1 MRAFVGIALSGDF
14 APWFQELTGALGP
27 VARRVRLVP
36 PASCH
41 MTLRFLG
48 EIPEDQT
55 GEVASRLRG
64 SVASLQVGSV
74 SLERLGIFH
83 RNGAASVLWAGPR
96 LVSATLKELAGRV
109 TTALAGLGSNAQ
121 EEQFEP
127 HVTLGRFLSGT
138 RYEDVVSL
146 ESVALR
152 PFSSPIR
159 RIVLYESLL
168 GQGHPV
174 YVVRATV
181 SLAEFAE

>member
-1 MRAFVGIALSGDF
+1 MRAFVGIALSDDF
-14 APWFQELTGALGP
+14 MSWFQEFTRALGP

-48 EIPEDQT
+48 EISEDQA

-64 SVASLQVGSV
+64 SVGTLQVAPV

-83 RNGAASVLWAGPR
+83 RNDVASVLWAGPR
-96 LVSATLKELAGRV
+96 FVPATLKELAGRV
-109 TTALAGLGSNAQ
+109 TGALAGLGSNVR

-138 RYEDVVSL
+138 RYEEVVSL

-152 PFSSPIR
+152 PFSSSIR
-159 RIVLYESLL
+159 SIVLYESLL
-168 GQGHPV
+168 GQGQPV
-174 YVVRATV
+174 YVVRATIP
-181 SLAEFAE
+181 LAGFAE

>member
-14 APWFQELTGALGP
+14 TPWFQELTGALGP
-27 VARRVRLVP
+27 VTRRVRLVP

-48 EIPEDQT
+48 EISEDQT

-64 SVASLQVGSV
+64 SVGSLKAAPV

-83 RNGAASVLWAGPR
+83 RNGVVSVLWTGPR
-96 LVSATLKELAGRV
+96 LVPATLEELAGRV
-109 TTALAGLGSNAQ
+109 TRALAGLGPNVRD
-121 EEQFEP
+121 EQFEP

-138 RYEDVVSL
+138 RYEEVVSL
-146 ESVALR
+146 ESVVFR
-152 PFSSPIR
+152 SFSSPVR
-159 RIVLYESLL
+159 SIVLYESLL

-181 SLAEFAE
+181 PLAEFAE